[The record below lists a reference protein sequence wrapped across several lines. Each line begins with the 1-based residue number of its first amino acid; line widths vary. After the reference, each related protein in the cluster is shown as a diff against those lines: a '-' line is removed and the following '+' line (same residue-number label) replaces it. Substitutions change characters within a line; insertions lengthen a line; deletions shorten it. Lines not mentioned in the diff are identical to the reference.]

1 MASKKTTG
9 EPAGYAEA
17 MAEIEGI
24 LAELDGGRI
33 DVDVLGEKVKRAA
46 ELIEWCNARITAA
59 EFTVKEL
66 LESLDIDDP
75 GVDPGDFD
83 DEDDD
88 YDDDDVDEDDDDDY
102 EDDDE

>member
-1 MASKKTTG
+1 MAAKKTTG

-24 LAELDGGRI
+24 LAELDSGRI

-66 LESLDIDDP
+66 LESLDVDDP
-75 GVDPGDFD
+75 GVDIEDFDD

-88 YDDDDVDEDDDDDY
+88 YEDDEDDDY

>member
-1 MASKKTTG
+1 MAAKKTTG

-24 LAELDGGRI
+24 LAELDSGRI

-66 LESLDIDDP
+66 LESLDVDDP
-75 GVDPGDFD
+75 GVDLEDFDD

-88 YDDDDVDEDDDDDY
+88 YDDDEDDDY

>member
-1 MASKKTTG
+1 MAAKKTTG

-24 LAELDGGRI
+24 LAELDSGRI

-66 LESLDIDDP
+66 LESLDVDDP
-75 GVDPGDFD
+75 GVDLEDFDD

-88 YDDDDVDEDDDDDY
+88 DEDDEDDDY

>member
-1 MASKKTTG
+1 MAAKKTTG

-24 LAELDGGRI
+24 LAELDSGRI

-66 LESLDIDDP
+66 LESLDVDDP
-75 GVDPGDFD
+75 GVDLEDFDD

-88 YDDDDVDEDDDDDY
+88 YEDDEDDEDDDY

>member
-1 MASKKTTG
+1 MAAKKTTG

-24 LAELDGGRI
+24 LAELDSGRI

-66 LESLDIDDP
+66 LESLDVDDP
-75 GVDPGDFD
+75 GVDLEDFDD

-88 YDDDDVDEDDDDDY
+88 YEDDEDDDY

>member
-1 MASKKTTG
+1 MAAKKTTG

-24 LAELDGGRI
+24 LAELDSGRI
-33 DVDVLGEKVKRAA
+33 DVDVLGQKVKRAA

-66 LESLDIDDP
+66 LESLDVDDP
-75 GVDPGDFD
+75 GVDLEDFDEDYDDEDYDDEGDD

-88 YDDDDVDEDDDDDY
+88 E
-102 EDDDE
+102 